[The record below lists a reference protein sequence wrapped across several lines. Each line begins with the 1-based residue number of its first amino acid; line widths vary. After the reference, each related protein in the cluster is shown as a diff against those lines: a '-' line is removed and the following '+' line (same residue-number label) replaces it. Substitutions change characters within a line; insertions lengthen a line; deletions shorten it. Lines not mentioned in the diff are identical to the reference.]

1 MDRTPQRRP
10 VHVEFGRRVRRRRH
24 ELGWTIERL
33 AEEAGL
39 NWSYVGQAERGERNV
54 GMDNICKLAAAL
66 GLSSGELM
74 ADLER
79 LV

>member
-1 MDRTPQRRP
+1 MGRTPQRLP
-10 VHVEFGRRVRRRRH
+10 LHLEFGQRVRSRRH

-39 NWSYVGQAERGERNV
+39 HWSYVGQTERGERNV
-54 GMDNICKLAAAL
+54 GMENICKLAAGL
-66 GLSSGELM
+66 GVGAGQLM

-79 LV
+79 LL

>member
-1 MDRTPQRRP
+1 MGRTPQRQP
-10 VHVEFGRRVRRRRH
+10 IHVEFGRRVRARRQ
-24 ELGWTIERL
+24 ELGWTIESL
-33 AEEAGL
+33 AEKAGL

-54 GMDNICKLAAAL
+54 GMENICKLAAAL
-66 GLSSGELM
+66 GISAGELM